1 MAARILIVDDSAFMR
16 SRIRRRIREAGM
28 EVAGEAREG
37 DEAATRYAELRPDVV
52 SMDLT
57 MRGTDGI
64 EGSRSILEI
73 DPQAKIVLFS
83 IVDDQEVLER
93 ARASG
98 VLEIVHKS
106 RMGDLI
112 DHLKY
117 LADKTG
123 AGETGA
129 GEHLAGEPE

>member
-37 DEAATRYAELRPDVV
+37 GEAAARYAELRPDAV

-57 MRGTDGI
+57 MRGVDGI
-64 EGSRSILEI
+64 EGSRSILEL

-83 IVDDQEVLER
+83 IVDDPEVLER

-106 RMGDLI
+106 RMGDLV
-112 DHLKY
+112 DRLKR
-117 LADKTG
+117 LA
-123 AGETGA
+123 
-129 GEHLAGEPE
+129 EPG